1 MVENFGGFLNL
12 IIWIIATLGAGY
24 YSYRCLFGTRGMIDQ
39 YGAGDG
45 AAFPL
50 VLIGT
55 FTGAGFIMG
64 IVILISGPQYAWAFL
79 TYSFVQSVLASYI
92 FYDCYSKKKPVL
104 GIIFGFRILSSE
116 WAQVEGVKMT
126 NEFWIAPL
134 VFTVLYGFLLF
145 NMQEILYVTEVAS

>member
-1 MVENFGGFLNL
+1 MVIKTRPTREKKMIESFGGSLNL
-12 IIWIIATLGAGY
+12 VIWIIATLGAGY

-64 IVILISGPQYAWAFL
+64 IVVLISGPQYAWAFI
-79 TYSFVQSVLASYI
+79 TYSFVQSA
-92 FYDCYSKKKPVL
+92 L
-104 GIIFGFRILSSE
+104 GIIFGFRILKSE

-134 VFTVLYGFLLF
+134 VFTVLYGFLLY
-145 NMQEILYVTEVAS
+145 NMQEILYVTTVSG

>member
-1 MVENFGGFLNL
+1 MVENFGGSLNL

-79 TYSFVQSVLASYI
+79 TYSFVQSVL
-92 FYDCYSKKKPVL
+92 

-145 NMQEILYVTEVAS
+145 NMQEILYVTEVIS

>member
-1 MVENFGGFLNL
+1 MIESFGGSLNL

-24 YSYRCLFGTRGMIDQ
+24 YAYRCLFGTRGMIDQ

-50 VLIGT
+50 VLVGT

-64 IVILISGPQYAWAFL
+64 VVILISGPQYAWAFL
-79 TYSFVQSVLASYI
+79 TYSFVQSA
-92 FYDCYSKKKPVL
+92 L
-104 GIIFGFRILSSE
+104 GIIFGYRILNSA
-116 WAQVEGVKMT
+116 WAEAEGVKMT

-134 VFTVLYGFLLF
+134 VFTIIYGFLLY
-145 NMQEILYVTEVAS
+145 NMQEILYVTKATG

>member
-1 MVENFGGFLNL
+1 MVSKTQLTREKEMIESFGGSLNL

-64 IVILISGPQYAWAFL
+64 IVVLISGPQYAWAFI
-79 TYSFVQSVLASYI
+79 TYSFVQSA
-92 FYDCYSKKKPVL
+92 L
-104 GIIFGFRILSSE
+104 GIVFGFRILKSE

-145 NMQEILYVTEVAS
+145 NMQDILYVTDAVS

>member
-1 MVENFGGFLNL
+1 MVENFGGSLNL

-39 YGAGDG
+39 YGAGAG

-55 FTGAGFIMG
+55 FNGAGFIMG
-64 IVILISGPQYAWAFL
+64 IVILISGPHYACAFL
-79 TYSFVQSVLASYI
+79 TYRFVQS
-92 FYDCYSKKKPVL
+92 VL

-134 VFTVLYGFLLF
+134 VFTVLYGFLLV
-145 NMQEILYVTEVAS
+145 NMQEILYVTEVAR

>member
-1 MVENFGGFLNL
+1 MIENFGGSLNL

-55 FTGAGFIMG
+55 FTGAVRGAQ
-64 IVILISGPQYAWAFL
+64 LQIS
-79 TYSFVQSVLASYI
+79 I
-92 FYDCYSKKKPVL
+92 
-104 GIIFGFRILSSE
+104 SSPR
-116 WAQVEGVKMT
+116 T
-126 NEFWIAPL
+126 
-134 VFTVLYGFLLF
+134 F
-145 NMQEILYVTEVAS
+145 N

>member
-1 MVENFGGFLNL
+1 MVEKFGGALNL
-12 IIWIIATLGAGY
+12 IIWIIATLGAGD

-79 TYSFVQSVLASYI
+79 TYSFVQSVL
-92 FYDCYSKKKPVL
+92 

>member
-1 MVENFGGFLNL
+1 MVKKTQPTREKKMIESFGGSLNL

-64 IVILISGPQYAWAFL
+64 IVVLISGPQYAWAFI
-79 TYSFVQSVLASYI
+79 TYSFVQSA
-92 FYDCYSKKKPVL
+92 L
-104 GIIFGFRILSSE
+104 GIVFGFRILKSE

-145 NMQEILYVTEVAS
+145 NMQDILYVTDVVS

>member
-1 MVENFGGFLNL
+1 MVESFGGSLNL

-64 IVILISGPQYAWAFL
+64 IVILISGPQYAWAFV
-79 TYSFVQSVLASYI
+79 TYSFVQSG
-92 FYDCYSKKKPVL
+92 L
-104 GIIFGFRILSSE
+104 GIIFGFRILKSE

-145 NMQEILYVTEVAS
+145 NMQEILYVKEAVS

>member
-1 MVENFGGFLNL
+1 MVENFGGSLNL

-24 YSYRCLFGTRGMIDQ
+24 YSYRCLFGTRGMVDQ

-50 VLIGT
+50 VLVGT

-64 IVILISGPQYAWAFL
+64 VVILISGPQYAWAFL
-79 TYSFVQSVLASYI
+79 TYSFVQSA
-92 FYDCYSKKKPVL
+92 L
-104 GIIFGFRILSSE
+104 GIIFGYRILKSE
-116 WAQVEGVKMT
+116 WAEADGVKMT

-134 VFTVLYGFLLF
+134 VFTALYGFLLF
-145 NMQEILYVTEVAS
+145 NMQEILYVTDAVS

>member
-1 MVENFGGFLNL
+1 
-12 IIWIIATLGAGY
+12 
-24 YSYRCLFGTRGMIDQ
+24 MIDQ

-79 TYSFVQSVLASYI
+79 TYSFVQSVL
-92 FYDCYSKKKPVL
+92 

-134 VFTVLYGFLLF
+134 VFTVLYGFVFF
-145 NMQEILYVTEVAS
+145 NREESVYVTEVAS

>member
-1 MVENFGGFLNL
+1 MVSKTQPTREKEMIESFGGSLNL

-64 IVILISGPQYAWAFL
+64 IVVLISGPQYAWAFI
-79 TYSFVQSVLASYI
+79 TYSFVQSA
-92 FYDCYSKKKPVL
+92 L
-104 GIIFGFRILSSE
+104 GIVFGFRILKSE

-145 NMQEILYVTEVAS
+145 NMQDILYVTDAVS

>member
-1 MVENFGGFLNL
+1 MVSKSQPTREKEMIESFGGSLNL

-64 IVILISGPQYAWAFL
+64 IVVLISGPQYAWAFI
-79 TYSFVQSVLASYI
+79 TYSFVQSA
-92 FYDCYSKKKPVL
+92 L
-104 GIIFGFRILSSE
+104 GIVFGFRILKSE

-145 NMQEILYVTEVAS
+145 NMQEILYVTGASS

>member
-1 MVENFGGFLNL
+1 MVSKTQPTREKEMIESFGGSLNL

-64 IVILISGPQYAWAFL
+64 IVVLISGPQYAWAFI
-79 TYSFVQSVLASYI
+79 TYSFVQSA
-92 FYDCYSKKKPVL
+92 L
-104 GIIFGFRILSSE
+104 GIVFGFRILKSE

-145 NMQEILYVTEVAS
+145 NMQEILYVTGASS

>member
-1 MVENFGGFLNL
+1 MVSKTQLTREKEMIESFGGSLNL

-64 IVILISGPQYAWAFL
+64 IVVLISGPQYAWAFI
-79 TYSFVQSVLASYI
+79 TYSFVQSA
-92 FYDCYSKKKPVL
+92 L
-104 GIIFGFRILSSE
+104 GIIFGFRILKSE

-134 VFTVLYGFLLF
+134 VFTVLYGFLLY
-145 NMQEILYVTEVAS
+145 NMQEILYVTTVSG

>member
-1 MVENFGGFLNL
+1 MDYCDTWRWV
-12 IIWIIATLGAGY
+12 
-24 YSYRCLFGTRGMIDQ
+24 LFISMHLWNQRDDRSVWC
-39 YGAGDG
+39 GDG

-79 TYSFVQSVLASYI
+79 TYSFVQSVL
-92 FYDCYSKKKPVL
+92 

-116 WAQVEGVKMT
+116 LAQVEGVKMT
-126 NEFWIAPL
+126 NEFRIDPL
-134 VFTVLYGFLLF
+134 VFTVLYGILLF

>member
-1 MVENFGGFLNL
+1 MVKNTQPTREKKMIESFGGSLNL

-64 IVILISGPQYAWAFL
+64 IVVLISGPQYAWAFI
-79 TYSFVQSVLASYI
+79 TYSFVQSA
-92 FYDCYSKKKPVL
+92 L
-104 GIIFGFRILSSE
+104 GIVFGFRILKSE

-145 NMQEILYVTEVAS
+145 NMQDILYVTDAVS

>member
-1 MVENFGGFLNL
+1 MSKLFFSFGSVLAFFAVAAGALGGHVLKSRLSDYHLEIFEIASRYHMYHAVAV
-12 IIWIIATLGAGY
+12 IICSWATKNCSSPLAKLAGW
-24 YSYRCLFGTRGMIDQ
+24 L
-39 YGAGDG
+39 
-45 AAFPL
+45 
-50 VLIGT
+50 
-55 FTGAGFIMG
+55 FIMG

-79 TYSFVQSVLASYI
+79 TYSFVQS
-92 FYDCYSKKKPVL
+92 VL

>member
-1 MVENFGGFLNL
+1 
-12 IIWIIATLGAGY
+12 
-24 YSYRCLFGTRGMIDQ
+24 MIDE

-79 TYSFVQSVLASYI
+79 TYSFVQSVL
-92 FYDCYSKKKPVL
+92 

-116 WAQVEGVKMT
+116 WARVEGVKMT

>member
-1 MVENFGGFLNL
+1 MDYCDTWRWVLFISMPLWNQRDDRSVWCRRRSSFPISINWNL
-12 IIWIIATLGAGY
+12 H
-24 YSYRCLFGTRGMIDQ
+24 RCWFHN
-39 YGAGDG
+39 GDCN
-45 AAFPL
+45 
-50 VLIGT
+50 
-55 FTGAGFIMG
+55 
-64 IVILISGPQYAWAFL
+64 LISGPQYAWAFL
-79 TYSFVQSVLASYI
+79 TYSFVQS
-92 FYDCYSKKKPVL
+92 VL

>member
-1 MVENFGGFLNL
+1 MVSKTQPTREKEMIESFGGTLNL

-64 IVILISGPQYAWAFL
+64 IVVLISGPQYAWAFI
-79 TYSFVQSVLASYI
+79 TYSFVQSA
-92 FYDCYSKKKPVL
+92 L
-104 GIIFGFRILSSE
+104 GIVFGFRILKSE

-145 NMQEILYVTEVAS
+145 NMQDILYVTDAVS

>member
-1 MVENFGGFLNL
+1 MVNKTQPTREKKMIESFGGSLNL

-64 IVILISGPQYAWAFL
+64 IVVLISGPQYAWAFI
-79 TYSFVQSVLASYI
+79 TYSFVQSA
-92 FYDCYSKKKPVL
+92 L
-104 GIIFGFRILSSE
+104 GIVFGFRILKSE

-145 NMQEILYVTEVAS
+145 NMQDILYVTDAVS

>member
-1 MVENFGGFLNL
+1 MVENFGGSLNL

-79 TYSFVQSVLASYI
+79 TYSFVQSVL
-92 FYDCYSKKKPVL
+92 

-116 WAQVEGVKMT
+116 GAQGEGVKMT

>member
-1 MVENFGGFLNL
+1 MVSKSQPKREKEMIESFGGSLNL

-64 IVILISGPQYAWAFL
+64 IVVLISGPQYAWAFI
-79 TYSFVQSVLASYI
+79 TYSFVQSA
-92 FYDCYSKKKPVL
+92 L
-104 GIIFGFRILSSE
+104 GIVFGFRILKSE

-145 NMQEILYVTEVAS
+145 NMQEILYVTGASS

>member
-1 MVENFGGFLNL
+1 MVIKNRPTREKKMIESFGGSLNL
-12 IIWIIATLGAGY
+12 VIWIIATLGAGY

-64 IVILISGPQYAWAFL
+64 IVVLISGPQYAWAFI
-79 TYSFVQSVLASYI
+79 TYSFVQSA
-92 FYDCYSKKKPVL
+92 L
-104 GIIFGFRILSSE
+104 GIIFGFRILKSE

-134 VFTVLYGFLLF
+134 VFTVLYGFLLY
-145 NMQEILYVTEVAS
+145 NMQEILYVTTVSG

>member
-1 MVENFGGFLNL
+1 MVESFGGSLNL

-55 FTGAGFIMG
+55 FAGAGFIMG
-64 IVILISGPQYAWAFL
+64 IVILISACSKECFL
-79 TYSFVQSVLASYI
+79 TKLDSNGSSAS
-92 FYDCYSKKKPVL
+92 
-104 GIIFGFRILSSE
+104 
-116 WAQVEGVKMT
+116 AA
-126 NEFWIAPL
+126 N
-134 VFTVLYGFLLF
+134 FT
-145 NMQEILYVTEVAS
+145 A

>member
-79 TYSFVQSVLASYI
+79 TYSFVQSVL
-92 FYDCYSKKKPVL
+92 

-126 NEFWIAPL
+126 NEFLIAPL

>member
-1 MVENFGGFLNL
+1 MVSKTQPTREKEMIESFGGTLNL

-64 IVILISGPQYAWAFL
+64 IVVLISGPQYAWAFI
-79 TYSFVQSVLASYI
+79 TYSFVQSA
-92 FYDCYSKKKPVL
+92 L
-104 GIIFGFRILSSE
+104 GIVFGFRILKSE

-134 VFTVLYGFLLF
+134 VFTVLYGFLLY
-145 NMQEILYVTEVAS
+145 NMQEILYVTTVSG

>member
-1 MVENFGGFLNL
+1 MVENFGGSLNL

-24 YSYRCLFGTRGMIDQ
+24 YSQRCLVGTRGMIDQ
-39 YGAGDG
+39 DGAGDG

-64 IVILISGPQYAWAFL
+64 IVIFISGPQYAWAFL
-79 TYSFVQSVLASYI
+79 TYSFVQS
-92 FYDCYSKKKPVL
+92 VL